1 MNSTEL
7 IVSPKQRFADQV
19 KQWAI
24 ADAQLDLLHQKTKQ
38 IRQIKTQL
46 TEEICAYMNEHHA
59 SRRKIGVT
67 DGELCLY
74 EKKEYS
80 ALTYGY
86 VEQCLAKLIENPDSV
101 AYIMK
106 YLKENREITTTTD
119 IRKKPILVGTKGS
132 T

>member
-7 IVSPKQRFADQV
+7 IISSKQKFADHV

-24 ADAQLDLLHQKTKQ
+24 VDAQLDLLHQKTKQ
-38 IRQIKTQL
+38 IRQLKNHL

-59 SRRKIGVT
+59 SQRKIGIT
-67 DGELCLY
+67 GGDLCLY

-119 IRKKPILVGTKGS
+119 IRKKNTTGPKES